1 MCDAQSL
8 GNREGCFIVDYKPG
22 NLPAIGTGHLSQIT
36 SNWLYRFILS
46 TIPFYL
52 FVRGFFIFTGNLP
65 GDLSICLPGGSGM
78 YFVPVFY
85 KYADDF
91 IYIHQDT
98 EAENILCRT
107 IYKRR
112 IRNMKNKMVKH

>member
-1 MCDAQSL
+1 
-8 GNREGCFIVDYKPG
+8 
-22 NLPAIGTGHLSQIT
+22 
-36 SNWLYRFILS
+36 
-46 TIPFYL
+46 
-52 FVRGFFIFTGNLP
+52 
-65 GDLSICLPGGSGM
+65 M

-112 IRNMKNKMVKH
+112 IRNMKNKMVKALTLVMAVATISM

>member
-1 MCDAQSL
+1 
-8 GNREGCFIVDYKPG
+8 
-22 NLPAIGTGHLSQIT
+22 
-36 SNWLYRFILS
+36 
-46 TIPFYL
+46 
-52 FVRGFFIFTGNLP
+52 
-65 GDLSICLPGGSGM
+65 M

-112 IRNMKNKMVKH
+112 ISNMKNKMVKALVLAMALTTVSVMGSASIYASETETAEAAAESLRSLKPEKQKMRQMAPRAVRMRIRKLLIMWLH